1 LRLKLELQP
10 ENGTLSPI
18 SVTAEATA
26 TVSDVAAAIRA
37 GQTGVPCAETNLS
50 LQILDNN
57 NASLDVLAPQ
67 SLLPETNLRS
77 GQRVRVAQWADS
89 RRFAEPTA
97 PPARLRITAG
107 PGTGKTFDLHKGPN
121 VIGREADCDVS
132 LEDLMVSRRHAR
144 VIVGDQIE
152 IVDMNSANGVLI
164 ADELVEH
171 ATLGPRDKVL
181 IGDTEIIVEHIAPP
195 SWSAGQVNT
204 EFNRSPLVRQLYQG
218 RTFAAPKPPAKRPP
232 AKLPLVA
239 MVAPLAMGAVLYVM
253 TQNLLSIIFVA
264 LSPVMAIGTYLDR
277 RWTEGKAKKEELK
290 RFEEDFE
297 SLSTELAEAAEQEK
311 TARCAEVP
319 SLAAVV
325 ESGFSLNPDLWHRRP
340 EDDAFLL
347 LNLGYGRTESRNVIS
362 LAERGETDAET
373 WSRLQGLASDY
384 EFIDDVPVL
393 ADLNACANLGLA
405 GESEWLVPVA
415 RNLVAQLTCLHSP
428 AELVIAA
435 IASSESQHR
444 WNWLLWLPHVGSAH
458 SPMSGSHLAATAGTV
473 SSLVAGLEEL
483 VAQRRTQTTKV
494 QVPSVVLLVEDD
506 APVERG
512 RLVSLAEDGPE
523 VGVHLVWV
531 ADRHENLPA
540 ACHGYLVRDD
550 VTGAVTAGF
559 VKERRTAE
567 VTRIE
572 TFSEA
577 RALEL
582 ARHLAPIQD
591 AGAPVL
597 DQSGIPRSVS
607 YLALAGTQ
615 LATDPQVTVERW
627 QENGSVLDPS
637 RGRSKTPA
645 TLRALVGQG
654 SQGEFLLDLRAQG
667 PHALVGGTSGAGKSE
682 FLQAWVLGM
691 AASHSP
697 QRVTFLFVDYKGGS
711 AFADC
716 VRLPHSVGLVTDLSP
731 HLVRRALTSLRA
743 ELRFREHLLNRKNA
757 KDLISLERTGDPDCP
772 PSLVIVVDEF
782 AALVQEVP
790 DFVDGMVDVA
800 QRGRSLGLH
809 LILATQRPAGVIKGN
824 LRANTALRIALRM
837 ADEGDSTDVIDTGLA
852 SEFDPRIPGRGAVR
866 TGPGR
871 VSLFQTGYAGGVT
884 TDEPEPARIEVESL
898 NFGPGT
904 AWEIPVSR
912 TASESDE
919 EQPPD
924 IARVV
929 NMIGVAAETCRL
941 PEPRKPWLPEL
952 DSHYSLEAL
961 LQAHADRTL
970 TGRLLLGLADDPDN
984 QAQHAVYYDPD
995 TDGNLA
1001 VYGTSG
1007 TGKSALL
1014 RSLAFGAAAQASF
1027 SRTEIYG
1034 LDFGT
1039 AGLGMLESLPNVGS
1053 IIEGGDQERVIRLLR
1068 QLVDLLEERSSRYAE
1083 ARAGSITD
1091 YRLHSGRQDEARIL
1105 LLVDGFAAFREEYE
1119 ISSTLGVSYARLSRL
1134 LVEGR
1139 AVGIHV
1145 ILAAE
1150 RPNAV
1155 PSSLSSSIQRRLVLR
1170 QADEVAY
1177 ASLNIPK
1184 DILTDAPPGRGVFS
1198 GQSNELQVAVPTG
1211 SSTPA
1216 QQAAAIDKLAQRLVD
1231 RGVPSAPPVQ
1241 KLPSLVQ
1248 ASEVPTSVAGLPV
1261 LGIGEGDL
1269 APLGFPA
1276 QGAFLIAGMP
1286 GSGRTSALLWVS
1298 QSLRRWNADV
1308 PMYYVGPRRS
1318 RVHAESLWTKT
1329 ALDLDAVRELT
1340 LELKPKVDQP
1350 AGTEPGL
1357 ILVIEGL
1364 GEFVSTAVENA
1375 LVEVIKAAR
1384 RNGHLVVGE
1393 QETSAWGSGWPLIAE
1408 IRNARHGIV
1417 MQPDPADGDMLF
1429 KEAFPRIKR
1438 TAYPLGRGVYVRSG
1452 KQWTVQVPLPE

>member
-1 LRLKLELQP
+1 MRLKLELQP

-121 VIGREADCDVS
+121 VIGREADCEVA

-171 ATLGPRDKVL
+171 AALGPRDKVL

-239 MVAPLAMGAVLYVM
+239 MVAPLAMGAVMYAV
-253 TQNLLSIIFVA
+253 TQSMMSIIFVA

-277 RWTEGKAKKEELK
+277 RWTEGKSTKQDLK

-373 WSRLQGLASDY
+373 WSRLEGLASDY

-550 VTGAVTAGF
+550 ATGAVTAGF

-884 TDEPEPARIEVESL
+884 TDEPEPARIEVETL

-1170 QADEVAY
+1170 QADEAAY

-1248 ASEVPTSVAGLPV
+1248 ATEVPTSVAGLPV

-1340 LELKPKVDQP
+1340 LELKPKADQP

-1438 TAYPLGRGVYVRSG
+1438 TQYPLGRGVYVRSG
-1452 KQWTVQVPLPE
+1452 KQWTVQVPLPQ

>member
-1 LRLKLELQP
+1 MRLKLELQP
-10 ENGTLSPI
+10 SNGTLSAI

-26 TVSDVAAAIRA
+26 TVADVAAAIKA
-37 GQTGVPCAETNLS
+37 GQTGVPCAETDLS
-50 LQILDNN
+50 LQILDND
-57 NASLDVLAPQ
+57 NASLDVLPAQ

-77 GQRVRVAQWADS
+77 GQRVRVVKWADS
-89 RRFAEPTA
+89 RRFAEPTTPA
-97 PPARLRITAG
+97 ARLRITAG
-107 PGTGKTFDLHKGPN
+107 PGTGRTFDLHKGPN
-121 VIGREADCDVS
+121 VIGRQADCEVS
-132 LEDLMVSRRHAR
+132 LEDLMVSRKHAR

-152 IVDMNSANGVLI
+152 IVDMNSANGVQI
-164 ADELVEH
+164 ADELVDH

-181 IGDTEIIVEHIAPP
+181 IGDTEIVVEQTSPP

-218 RTFAAPKPPAKRPP
+218 RTFAAPKPPGKRPP
-232 AKLPLVA
+232 AKLPWVA
-239 MVAPLAMGAVLYVM
+239 MVAPLLMGAVLYWM
-253 TQNLLSIIFVA
+253 THNLLSIIFVA
-264 LSPVMAIGTYLDR
+264 LSPVMAIGTYFDR
-277 RWTEGKAKKEELK
+277 RWTDGKSKKDEKK
-290 RFEEDFE
+290 RFEEDLA
-297 SLSTELAEAAEQEK
+297 SLTTELAEAAEKEK
-311 TARCAEVP
+311 AARCAEVP
-319 SLAAVV
+319 ALAAVI
-325 ESGFSLNPDLWHRRP
+325 ESGFTLNPDLWHRRP
-340 EDDAFLL
+340 DDDAFLL
-347 LNLGYGRTESRNVIS
+347 LNLGYGRTESRNIIT
-362 LAERGETDAET
+362 LPERGETDAET
-373 WSRLQGLASDY
+373 WSKLEALVDSYA
-384 EFIDDVPVL
+384 FIDDVPVL

-405 GESEWLVPVA
+405 GEGEWLVPVA
-415 RNLVAQLTCLHSP
+415 RNLVTQLTCLHSP

-444 WNWLLWLPHVGSAH
+444 WNWLRWLPHVGSAH
-458 SPMSGSHLAATAGTV
+458 SPMAGSHLAATAGTV
-473 SSLVAGLEEL
+473 SALVAGLEEL
-483 VAQRRTQTTKV
+483 VAQRRAQSTKV
-494 QVPSVVLLVEDD
+494 YVPSVVLLVEDD

-523 VGVHLVWV
+523 VGVHLLWV

-550 VTGAVTAGF
+550 ATGAVTAGF

-572 TFSEA
+572 TFSES
-577 RALEL
+577 RALDL

-607 YLALAGTQ
+607 YLALANPQ

-637 RGRSKTPA
+637 RPRSKTPA

-654 SQGEFLLDLRAQG
+654 AQGEFTLDLRAQG

-691 AASHSP
+691 AANHSP

-743 ELRFREHLLNRKNA
+743 ELRYREHLLNKKNA

-790 DFVDGMVDVA
+790 DFVDGVVDVA

-824 LRANTALRIALRM
+824 LRANTALRVALRM
-837 ADEGDSTDVIDTGLA
+837 ADAEDSADVIDTALA

-871 VSLFQTGYAGGVT
+871 VSLFQTGYTGGVT
-884 TDEPEPARIEVESL
+884 TDEPAPARIEIETL

-904 AWEIPVSR
+904 AWEIPVAR
-912 TASESDE
+912 TAIEASD

-929 NMIGVAAETCRL
+929 NMIGTAAETCRIL
-941 PEPRKPWLPEL
+941 PPRKPWLPEL
-952 DSHYSLEAL
+952 GSHYSLEEL
-961 LQAHADRTL
+961 LQAHADRTA
-970 TGRLLLGLADDPDN
+970 TGRLLLGIADDPDN
-984 QAQHAVYYDPD
+984 QAQHPVFYDPD

-1014 RSLAFGAAAQASF
+1014 RSLAFGAAAQSGF
-1027 SRTEIYG
+1027 SRTDVYG

-1039 AGLGMLESLPNVGS
+1039 AGLGMLEPLPNVAS
-1053 IIEGGDQERVIRLLR
+1053 IIEGGDQERVTRLLR
-1068 QLVDLLEERSSRYAE
+1068 QLVELLEERSSRYAE
-1083 ARAGSITD
+1083 ARAGSITE
-1091 YRLHSGRQDEARIL
+1091 YRLHSGRPDEARIL
-1105 LLVDGFAAFREEYE
+1105 LLVDGFSAFRDEYE
-1119 ISSTLGVSYARLSRL
+1119 ISNTLGVSYARFSRL

-1145 ILAAE
+1145 VLAAE
-1150 RPNAV
+1150 RPGAV
-1155 PSSLSSSIQRRLVLR
+1155 PSALSSSIQRRLVLR
-1170 QADEVAY
+1170 QADDVAY

-1184 DILTDAPPGRGVFS
+1184 DILIAAPPGRGVFS
-1198 GQSNELQVAVPTG
+1198 GQTNELQVAVPTG

-1216 QQAAAIDKLAQRLVD
+1216 QQAAAIDKLGERLVA
-1231 RGVPSAPPVQ
+1231 RGVPSAAPVQ
-1241 KLPSLVQ
+1241 KLPSLVH
-1248 ASEVPTSVAGLPV
+1248 AADVPTSVAGLPV
-1261 LGIGEGDL
+1261 LGIGEADL

-1286 GSGRTSALLWVS
+1286 GSGRTSALLWVA
-1298 QSLRRWNADV
+1298 QSLRRWNPDV
-1308 PMYYVGPRRS
+1308 PMYYVGPHRS
-1318 RVHAESLWTKT
+1318 RVHRDTLWTQV
-1329 ALDLDAVRELT
+1329 ALDLDAIKELT
-1340 LELKPKVDQP
+1340 LELKPKVDRP
-1350 AGTEPGL
+1350 AGSEPGL

-1364 GEFVSTAVENA
+1364 GEYVSTPVETA

-1393 QETSAWGSGWPLIAE
+1393 QETSAWTSGWPLISE

-1429 KEAFPRIKR
+1429 KESFPRIKR
-1438 TAYPLGRGVYVRSG
+1438 TDYPLGRGVYVRSG
-1452 KQWTVQVPLPE
+1452 KQWTVQVPLPD

>member
-10 ENGTLSPI
+10 ESGTLSAI
-18 SVTAEATA
+18 TVTAEATA
-26 TVSDVAAAIRA
+26 TVADVAAAIRA
-37 GQTGVPCAETNLS
+37 GQTGVPCAATDLS

-57 NASLDVLAPQ
+57 DTSLDVLPPQ

-77 GQRVRVAQWADS
+77 GQRVRVVQWADS
-89 RRFAEPTA
+89 HRFTEATA

-107 PGTGKTFDLHKGPN
+107 PGSGQTFDLHKGPN
-121 VIGREADCDVS
+121 VIGRQANCEVTLD
-132 LEDLMVSRRHAR
+132 DLMVSRKHAR

-152 IVDMNSANGVLI
+152 IVDMNSANGVQI
-164 ADELVEH
+164 ADELVDH

-181 IGDTEIIVEHIAPP
+181 IGDTEIVVERTAPP

-218 RTFAAPKPPAKRPP
+218 RTFSAPKPPGKRVP
-232 AKLPLVA
+232 AKLPWVA
-239 MVAPLAMGAVLYVM
+239 MVAPLLMGAVMYAM

-264 LSPVMAIGTYLDR
+264 LSPVMAIGTYMDR
-277 RWTEGKAKKEELK
+277 RWTDGKSRKEEKK
-290 RFEEDFE
+290 RFDEDLA
-297 SLSTELAEAAEQEK
+297 SLTTELAEAVETEK
-311 TARCAEVP
+311 AARCAEVP
-319 SLAAVV
+319 ALAAVV

-340 EDDAFLL
+340 DDEAFLL
-347 LNLGYGRTESRNVIS
+347 LNLGYGRTESRNTIV
-362 LAERGETDAET
+362 LPERGETDAET
-373 WSRLQGLASDY
+373 WSKLEALVDDY
-384 EFIDDVPVL
+384 AFIDDVPVL
-393 ADLNACANLGLA
+393 ADLNSCANLGLA
-405 GESEWLVPVA
+405 GEGEWLVPVA
-415 RNLVAQLTCLHSP
+415 RNLVSQLTCLHSP
-428 AELVIAA
+428 AELVLAA

-458 SPMSGSHLAATAGTV
+458 SPMAGSHLAATTGTV

-483 VAQRRTQTTKV
+483 VAQRRAQGSKV
-494 QVPSVVLLVEDD
+494 FVPSVVLLVEND

-523 VGVHLVWV
+523 VGVHLLWV

-540 ACHGYLVRDD
+540 ACHGYLVRDGA
-550 VTGAVTAGF
+550 TGAVTAGF
-559 VKERRTAE
+559 VKERRTAQ

-572 TFSEA
+572 NSAESRT
-577 RALEL
+577 LDL

-607 YLALAGTQ
+607 YLALAGPQ

-637 RGRSKTPA
+637 RPRSKTPA

-654 SQGEFLLDLRAQG
+654 AQGEFMLDLRAQG

-691 AASHSP
+691 AANHSP

-716 VRLPHSVGLVTDLSP
+716 VRLPHTVGLVTDLSP

-743 ELRFREHLLNRKNA
+743 ELRYREHLLNQKNA

-790 DFVDGMVDVA
+790 DFVDGVVDVA

-837 ADEGDSTDVIDTGLA
+837 ADEADSADVIDTGLA

-871 VSLFQTGYAGGVT
+871 VSLFQTGYTGGIT
-884 TDEPEPARIEVESL
+884 TDEPEPARIEIESL

-912 TASESDE
+912 ATSEASD

-924 IARVV
+924 ISRVV
-929 NMIGVAAETCRL
+929 DMIGAAAQTCRL
-941 PEPRKPWLPEL
+941 AEPRKPWLPEL
-952 DSHYSLEAL
+952 GTHYSMEEL
-961 LQAHADRTL
+961 LQAHADRTP
-970 TGRLLLGLADDPDN
+970 TGRLLLGIADDPDN
-984 QAQHAVYYDPD
+984 QAQHPVFYNPD

-1014 RSLAFGAAAQASF
+1014 RSIAFGAAAQSSF
-1027 SRTEIYG
+1027 SRTDVYG

-1039 AGLGMLESLPNVGS
+1039 AGLGMLDPLPNVGS
-1053 IIEGGDQERVIRLLR
+1053 IIEGSDQERVSRLLR
-1068 QLVDLLEERSSRYAE
+1068 QLVDLLDERSGRYAE
-1083 ARAGSITD
+1083 ARSGSITE
-1091 YRLHSGRQDEARIL
+1091 YRLHSARPDEARIL
-1105 LLVDGFAAFREEYE
+1105 LLVDGFSAFREEYE
-1119 ISSTLGVSYARLSRL
+1119 ISSTLGVSYARFSRL

-1145 ILAAE
+1145 VLAAE
-1150 RPNAV
+1150 RPGAV
-1155 PSSLSSSIQRRLVLR
+1155 PSALSASIQRRLVLR

-1184 DILTDAPPGRGVFS
+1184 DILTDAPPGRGVFG
-1198 GQSNELQVAVPTG
+1198 GQTNELQIAVPTG
-1211 SSTPA
+1211 SSTPV
-1216 QQAAAIDKLAQRLVD
+1216 QQAAAIDKLAERLIA
-1231 RGVPSAPPVQ
+1231 RGTPSAAAVQ

-1248 ASEVPTSVAGLPV
+1248 AADVPTSVAGLPV
-1261 LGIGEGDL
+1261 LGIGEAEL

-1286 GSGRTSALLWVS
+1286 GSGRTSALRWVS
-1298 QSLRRWNADV
+1298 QSLRRWNSEV

-1318 RVHAESLWTKT
+1318 RVHEDSLWTKS

-1340 LELKPKVDQP
+1340 LELKPLVDKP
-1350 AGTEPGL
+1350 AGAEPGL

-1364 GEFVSTAVENA
+1364 GEYVSTPVESS

-1393 QETSAWGSGWPLIAE
+1393 QETSAWGSGWPLISE

-1429 KEAFPRIKR
+1429 KESFPRIKR
-1438 TAYPLGRGVYVRSG
+1438 TEYPLGRGVYVRSG
-1452 KQWTVQVPLPE
+1452 KQWTVQVPLPG